1 MALAT
6 FLTQSCSYSFPYWRC
21 KAKAPFWYSKT
32 AFFDDIEPSEHYGK
46 RITINMLPS
55 CRAQKKKWN
64 VGTHHISINLISFA
78 SWNLVSDDKTDVCTI
93 LMYFVNLFHMKIMTI
108 ENLVRSVS
116 KDPVHQKY
124 NMRWCQQ
131 PFRWMLTVKNNKGTG
146 RRRCPLVCEHVH
158 SKELDR
164 LLVHSFK

>member
-6 FLTQSCSYSFPYWRC
+6 LLTKSCAYSFPWRC
-21 KAKAPFWYSKT
+21 NAKAAFWYSEI
-32 AFFDDIEPSEHYGK
+32 AFFDDIEPSEHKYGK
-46 RITINMLPS
+46 RITINVLPS

-78 SWNLVSDDKTDVCTI
+78 SWNLVNDDKTVVCTI

-116 KDPVHQKY
+116 EDPVHQKY

-131 PFRWMLTVKNNKGTG
+131 PFRWMLTVNNNEETG
-146 RRRCPLVCEHVH
+146 RRRCPLVCQHVH
-158 SKELDR
+158 S
-164 LLVHSFK
+164 F